1 MRTSR
6 FLSTLLALAAILLAV
21 DAIPHTRAPERAVV
35 VTFDDLPA
43 TPAGV
48 VANDVA
54 SLKELTRKLLSAV
67 RKYRVP
73 AVGFVNEGRLF
84 VEGGGPSDVDGR
96 ISLLRMWLDAGLEL
110 GNHTYSHHDLN
121 TMSLDQFQADVLR
134 GETVTRGLLKGKGQ
148 RLRYFRHPF
157 LHVGSD
163 LKVRRA
169 FEVFLS
175 SHGYTVAP
183 VTVDNDEFVYAAAY
197 ASALRRGNTATAVR
211 IAEDYLRYV
220 EQVFTFF
227 EDVSRRVTGRE
238 IPQIL
243 LLHAN
248 TLNADRFDALAEA
261 LRHRGYRFVSVAQA
275 LEDPVYRLRDEF
287 VGTPANSW
295 FNHWEVTA
303 GRPPVPTPKPPE
315 WVSIPQ

>member
-1 MRTSR
+1 MRMSR
-6 FLSTLLALAAILLAV
+6 CLGTLLALAALPLAV
-21 DAIPHTRAPERAVV
+21 DAIPRTRAPGRAVA

-48 VANDVA
+48 VGNDVA
-54 SLKELTRKLLSAV
+54 SLQELTRKLLSAV
-67 RKYRVP
+67 RKHSVP
-73 AVGFVNEGRLF
+73 AVGFVNEDKLF
-84 VEGGGPSDVDGR
+84 VDGGRPDAVDGR
-96 ISLLRMWLDAGLEL
+96 TGLLRMWLDAGLEL
-110 GNHTYSHHDLN
+110 GNHTYSHRDLN
-121 TMSLDQFQADVLR
+121 TMPLDQFEADVLR
-134 GETVTRGLLKGKGQ
+134 GETVTRGLLKGRAQ

-169 FEVFLS
+169 FEAFLS

-197 ASALRRGNTATAVR
+197 ATALRRGKAADAAR
-211 IAEDYLRYV
+211 IADDYLRYM

-227 EDVSRRVTGRE
+227 EDVSRRLAGRE

-248 TLNADRFDALAEA
+248 TLNADRFDALAAA
-261 LRHRGYRFVSVAQA
+261 LRQRGYRFVSIAQA
-275 LEDPVYRLRDEF
+275 LDDPAYRLPDEF
-287 VGTPANSW
+287 VGAPGNSW
-295 FNHWEVTA
+295 LNHWEVTA
-303 GRPPVPTPKPPE
+303 GRPPVPTPRPPE
-315 WVSIPQ
+315 WISVLE